1 MERNIAVYNCDGELL
16 QWIDQKRFLRLVD
29 VGRVA
34 RVVKTRTGRVRR
46 ITLVHMPGEWKP
58 SLLSDYKGTKYSFR
72 QHLDDGRRCY
82 RLRALGDN
90 HNGRR
95 AGHGRHLREFHN
107 CGACSARSR
116 NRTVALER
124 LVPYARNARTHT
136 AGAADDPADQDPAP
150 EGRLTETRPSSAALA
165 KTIGSSRPSSGTV
178 SARLKSNVAA
188 RRSAPAMM
196 ACLRSASA

>member
-58 SLLSDYKGTKYSFR
+58 SLLSDYKGTKYSFH

-90 HNGRR
+90 RNDEDYFLAPDEVRPIF
-95 AGHGRHLREFHN
+95 LRVVLD
-107 CGACSARSR
+107 CLA
-116 NRTVALER
+116 VA
-124 LVPYARNARTHT
+124 
-136 AGAADDPADQDPAP
+136 
-150 EGRLTETRPSSAALA
+150 
-165 KTIGSSRPSSGTV
+165 
-178 SARLKSNVAA
+178 
-188 RRSAPAMM
+188 
-196 ACLRSASA
+196 